1 MDMQPQK
8 IDSTIEMPTLAQCV
22 NKALKDGYT
31 DSYKIVAKGMT
42 ADTED
47 HFYGPTEVKIANF
60 YRFEGYSDPMDNCI
74 LYLVETSD
82 GRKGQLIDAYG
93 AYADSKVSGF
103 IREVEDIQKKK
114 K

>member
-1 MDMQPQK
+1 MEPQK
-8 IDSTIEMPTLAQCV
+8 LDSTIEMPTLAQCV

-31 DSYKIVAKGMT
+31 DSYKVVAKGLT
-42 ADTED
+42 TDTED
-47 HFYGPTEVKIANF
+47 RYYNPQDVKIANF

-93 AYADSKVSGF
+93 AYADSKVSAF
-103 IREVEDIQKKK
+103 VHDVEDIQKKQK